1 MRINGK
7 QTDRR
12 IVRTKKEILNALTLL
27 LEQKTI
33 DEITVKE
40 ITDLAGINRGTFYL
54 HYVDKYDLMEKSVNQ
69 LILEMREIGTEILS
83 LTLTNKGPENVQS
96 EIEDMLTAL
105 FEYIKE
111 HQRFVKSLTGEK
123 GNYSFHIK
131 FNEFLKDTFIE
142 RVDANHFDIPPV
154 YAISAISYG
163 MQGIIQTWLHE
174 GLVESP
180 AVMSQHT
187 FKILSVYLTGLK
199 Y

>member
-1 MRINGK
+1 MRVNGK

-12 IVRTKKEILNALTLL
+12 IIRTKKEILNALTLL

-54 HYVDKYDLMEKSVNQ
+54 HYVDKYDLMEKSINQ
-69 LILEMREIGTEILS
+69 LILEMREIGTEIIS
-83 LTLTNKGPENVQS
+83 LTLNNQGPDNVQT
-96 EIEDMLTAL
+96 EIREVLTAL

-111 HQRFVKSLTGEK
+111 HERFVKSLTGEN

-131 FNEFLKDTFIE
+131 FNELLKGTF
-142 RVDANHFDIPPV
+142 VDHVDGAQFNIPPV
-154 YAISAISYG
+154 YAVSAIAYA

-174 GLVESP
+174 GLTEPPS
-180 AVMSQHT
+180 ALAKYT
-187 FKILSVYLTGLK
+187 YEILSLYLNGLMF
-199 Y
+199 

>member
-69 LILEMREIGTEILS
+69 LILEMREIGTEIVS

-111 HQRFVKSLTGEK
+111 HQRFVKSLTGVK

-154 YAISAISYG
+154 YAVSAIS
-163 MQGIIQTWLHE
+163 
-174 GLVESP
+174 
-180 AVMSQHT
+180 
-187 FKILSVYLTGLK
+187 
-199 Y
+199 